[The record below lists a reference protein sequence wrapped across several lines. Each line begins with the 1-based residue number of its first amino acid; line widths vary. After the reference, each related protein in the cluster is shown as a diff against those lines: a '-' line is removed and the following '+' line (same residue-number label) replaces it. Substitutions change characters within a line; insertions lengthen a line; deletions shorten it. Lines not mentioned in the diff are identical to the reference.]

1 MCKILEKGLV
11 GLAPRRKAAGFTQYS
26 FADALGCDRGL
37 VAMYETGRA
46 WPSASRLPAMAALLG
61 CSIDDLYEAP
71 RATSSAADAAH
82 SPQGEDMRADEA
94 SAPTDSIITQ
104 QEG

>member
-1 MCKILEKGLV
+1 MTAVEGGKRKGEHENMCKILEKGLV

-71 RATSSAADAAH
+71 EEVQRD
-82 SPQGEDMRADEA
+82 G
-94 SAPTDSIITQ
+94 I
-104 QEG
+104 